1 MTDVTKDSV
10 TLHWSPP
17 KEDGGSPITSYVIEK
32 QDKKRKTWTSVQ
44 KVDGATN
51 QLRVD
56 KLQEGTEYMFRVRAE
71 NKSGLGEPLE
81 ADKAVLPKSPFCKF
95 LHSSDKFCIFQ
106 NGNKFGYYI
115 ISF

>member
-1 MTDVTKDSV
+1 MGPLEMTDVTKDSV

-32 QDKKRKTWTSVQ
+32 QDKKRKTWTPVK
-44 KVDGATN
+44 KVDGETN

-56 KLQEGTEYMFRVRAE
+56 KLQEGAEYMFRVRAE

-81 ADKAVLPKSPFCKF
+81 ADKTVLPKSPFCEF
-95 LHSSDKFCIFQ
+95 VHFFAKFCIFHY
-106 NGNKFGYYI
+106 GNRKT
-115 ISF
+115 

>member
-32 QDKKRKTWTSVQ
+32 QDTKRKTWTTIQ
-44 KVDGATN
+44 KVNGETN
-51 QLRVD
+51 HLKVD
-56 KLQEGTEYMFRVRAE
+56 KLQEGTKYMFCVRAE

-81 ADKAVLPKSPFCKF
+81 ADKAVLTKGPFCKF
-95 LHSSDKFCIFQ
+95 IHLSWQSFVFFQ
-106 NGNKFGYYI
+106 MEIDTLGM
-115 ISF
+115 